1 MAVTQAELTA
11 GLGNEDAHKEETFA
25 SLAGKSAVSMLR
37 GLLKDASLEDI
48 ASIRDERLKKH
59 ESDD

>member
-11 GLGNEDAHKEETFA
+11 GLGKENAHKEVAFA
-25 SLAGKSAVSMLR
+25 SPGGKSAVSMLR
-37 GLLKDASLEDI
+37 GLLKNASLEDI